1 MLTRRFFPPLHSPL
15 PSRSSI
21 SRNLKSPSGSFLR
34 PHWKGLGECE
44 VGNKNKSKRQKS
56 APFPSSTF
64 AELVLICRLRAAA
77 KHEVSYTAPTVEM
90 NMSELMLPKMEG
102 WAGGG
107 GGTQSPQLSQQN
119 ECVDAIVGSQR
130 AAAI

>member
-15 PSRSSI
+15 PSRSSV
-21 SRNLKSPSGSFLR
+21 SRNLKSPSSSFLR
-34 PHWKGLGECE
+34 FHWKGLGECE
-44 VGNKNKSKRQKS
+44 VGNKNKLKEKS
-56 APFPSSTF
+56 ALFPSSTF
-64 AELVLICRLRAAA
+64 ADLALICQLRAAA
-77 KHEVSYTAPTVEM
+77 KHEVSYAAPAVEM

-107 GGTQSPQLSQQN
+107 GDAQSPQLSQQN
-119 ECVDAIVGSQR
+119 ECVDAIVGSRR